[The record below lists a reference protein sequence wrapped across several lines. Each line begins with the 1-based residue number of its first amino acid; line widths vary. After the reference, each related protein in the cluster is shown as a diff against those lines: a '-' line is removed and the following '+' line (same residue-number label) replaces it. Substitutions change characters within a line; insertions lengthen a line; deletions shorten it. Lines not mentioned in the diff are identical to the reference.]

1 MITDE
6 SWIIIGDDNHTDVA
20 DETSKYFS
28 ALSLLER
35 GGTSIVGDV
44 ANLPDSVLAAVNF

>member
-35 GGTSIVGDV
+35 GTSIVGDV